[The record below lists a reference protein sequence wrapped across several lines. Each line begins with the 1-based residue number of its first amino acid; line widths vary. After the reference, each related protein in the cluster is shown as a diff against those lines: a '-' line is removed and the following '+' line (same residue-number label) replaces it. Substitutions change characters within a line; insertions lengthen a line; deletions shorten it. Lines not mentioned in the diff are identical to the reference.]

1 VTAPARRWWPLALL
15 GAGVLVAGSSA
26 VLTARQHTGAAA
38 PPPVHQVRS
47 VSPNWVGYTFSVLG
61 VTGIRAEWSEP
72 VAFPVRQRSAEVVW
86 VGVGGFNSP
95 DIMQAGTIAYFTGR
109 YGDEN
114 AWYERFPLD
123 KHTVPGLRVFPQDV
137 IDCVLTRQPGSRA
150 RWRIWIKET
159 ATGAIWTRTVEFDA
173 RVQLPDF
180 IVEDP
185 ARGRG
190 GALETLAHWGSVTFS
205 HMAIRVGG
213 AWVAPGHFSSIRI
226 DMTRGGR
233 TIASAGGLRAG
244 GTSFTA
250 TQR

>member
-1 VTAPARRWWPLALL
+1 MNAFLARWWPLALL
-15 GAGVLVAGSSA
+15 SAGILAAGSSA
-26 VLTARQHTGAAA
+26 VLAARQHGGAEA

-47 VSPNWVGYTFSVLG
+47 LSPNWVGYTFSVQG

-72 VAFPVRQRSAEVVW
+72 FVIPAKQRSAEVVW

-95 DIMQAGTIAYFTGR
+95 AIMQAGTIAYFVGR

-123 KHTVPGLRVFPQDV
+123 KHTVPGLRVFSQDV
-137 IDCVLTRQPGSRA
+137 IDCVLTRQPGSQT

-159 ATGAIWTRTVEFDA
+159 ATGAVWTRTVQFDA
-173 RVQLPDF
+173 GVQLPDF

-190 GALETLAHWGSVTFS
+190 GALETMAHWGSVTFR

-226 DMTRGGR
+226 DMAQGGR
-233 TIASAGGLRAG
+233 TIAAAGRLQAGGS
-244 GTSFTA
+244 SFTA